1 MKLKKT
7 KLLVIIPTYWPEGSG
22 GTLATHLIV
31 KLLRDL
37 NKFKITVLTG
47 TDNPETIE
55 SVSYIKDPLL
65 KRIDMFYVLPIL
77 LKLRYGWLLAEH
89 DILYLVF
96 AYPFIPVAKMLGKRV
111 IVHLHDYGPISPCNA
126 ILAEPIATEWNLVKQ
141 CIHIKFKSGD
151 LAWIIGKILYH
162 IIRVILIRNWL
173 TRSDAII
180 TVSKKHAR
188 IITKYIPHLAKKI
201 RIVHNPYHYLL
212 GFVR

>member
-7 KLLVIIPTYWPEGSG
+7 RLLVIIPTYWPEGSG

-37 NKFKITVLTG
+37 DKFKITVLTG

-89 DILYLVF
+89 DIVYLVF
-96 AYPFIPVAKMLGKRV
+96 AYPFIPIAKMLGKRIV
-111 IVHLHDYGPISPCNA
+111 VHLHDYGPISPCNI
-126 ILAEPIATEWNLVKQ
+126 ILAESIATKWNLVKQ
-141 CIHIKFKSGD
+141 CIHVKYSSGD

-162 IIRVILIRNWL
+162 MIRVILTRIWL
-173 TRSDAII
+173 AKSNTII
-180 TVSKKHAR
+180 TVSKKHAK
-188 IITKYIPHLAKKI
+188 IIAKYIPHLAEKI
-201 RIVHNPYHYLL
+201 KIIRNPYHNLL
-212 GFVR
+212 